1 MPELEERFSNALHNT
16 ARGWRLAMDR
26 RLKYLGVSQASWM
39 TIAVAAKA
47 RQPLSQSELAER
59 LAVEGATMV
68 DMIDRLVKAGFVV
81 REPSTAD
88 RRVKRVLLTQAGNR
102 LYDKVKAEAAALR
115 KELLANIDAKKL
127 LAATELLEGLQEIF
141 ETGS

>member
-68 DMIDRLVKAGFVV
+68 AMIDRLVKAGFVV